1 MSYQSDN
8 LDLEILE
15 VGDPADLTTVSDN
28 FEKIDAVVGD
38 IATFETSPT
47 KAAHSA
53 GEFLLYEGRLYKVT
67 AAISAGGSL
76 ILGTNVQAANIGSE
90 IKSILDSSSRE
101 TWDDNTAGVHI
112 TKIGKVCYLTYIS
125 PSRVTGSGSG
135 VNTVITTLPTGW
147 RPAYEYATPCIVGT
161 AVYILT
167 VAVNGTLNIY
177 SMPDSSSGWPRASV
191 AYVAP

>member
-15 VGDPADLTTVSDN
+15 VGDPADLTTISDN
-28 FEKIDAVVGD
+28 FDKIDAVVGD

-76 ILGTNVQAANIGSE
+76 ILGTNVQVANIGSE
-90 IKSILDSSSRE
+90 IKSLLDSVGRWNTSTFRRISADWATDHIDIEFRLTDGTSRYFVIND
-101 TWDDNTAGVHI
+101 TG
-112 TKIGKVCYLTYIS
+112 IS
-125 PSRVTGSGSG
+125 
-135 VNTVITTLPTGW
+135 
-147 RPAYEYATPCIVGT
+147 YHKY
-161 AVYILT
+161 
-167 VAVNGTLNIY
+167 VNGTFTRL
-177 SMPDSSSGWPRASV
+177 WTK
-191 AYVAP
+191 